1 MKGCLAVL
9 RGYST
14 GDHLASAGL
23 ADNVTAWLTG
33 QSSYRHSQLSPPQL
47 AVLDEVAGLG
57 YEVVR
62 AGFPYNRRA
71 LAVPYAPEPL
81 VSASLRNFAQF
92 AAALARP
99 AFAAEAAR
107 HLQPLLDAASRRLLL
122 LCGSCGLQLFAAAL
136 PRLAPRPGLHIG
148 LVAVGPVCLAPASAF
163 RDRPGLSLFVVQGSR
178 DWISRLVSRTGADAR
193 PPVDHLG
200 YTRHPEAR
208 RAILQAASALART

>member
-1 MKGCLAVL
+1 MSGYLAVL

-14 GDHLASAGL
+14 SDHLAGPAASL
-23 ADNVTAWLTG
+23 AAWLTG
-33 QSSYRHSQLSPPQL
+33 QSSYRHSQLSPHQM

-62 AGFPYNRRA
+62 AGFPYNRQA
-71 LAVPYAPEPL
+71 LAHPYAPEPL
-81 VSASLRNFAQF
+81 IRASLRNLSQF
-92 AAALARP
+92 QAALARP
-99 AFAAEAAR
+99 AFSAEIAR
-107 HLQPLLDAASRRLLL
+107 HLQPLIGAASRRLLL

-136 PRLAPRPGLHIG
+136 PRLSLPPGLRVG
-148 LVAVGPVCLAPASAF
+148 LVAVGPVCLTPAAVF
-163 RDRPGLSLFVVQGSR
+163 RDHPGLDLFVVQGSR
-178 DWISRLVSRTGADAR
+178 DWLSRLASRTGADAR